1 MLNASAIPQIPA
13 AVPLAAKK
21 SAPNRPMKSRPAQT
35 RCSCRPGGR
44 LPQVRQR
51 RTLRRDPANRSFFN
65 RRFPSPRPARAV
77 SSGNLMRP
85 LFLLR
90 LALSL
95 SLLLSFSSLLRAAAP
110 DPLAN
115 LRPGHP
121 RLLVTDAQLSAAV
134 AAAKSD
140 PLRAALHARIVA
152 LAEAELKST
161 PVKHVLIGP
170 RLLDKSRTA
179 LGRVITTA
187 MAFRLTGDT
196 RFADR
201 AKKELF
207 TVAAF
212 PDWNP
217 SHFLDVAEMSLAV
230 AIGYDWLHAQL
241 SPAERATLKTALLQ
255 HGLALASDAYNPAG
269 ATDKRV
275 TRWVTAHHNW
285 NQVCNGGLLGAALA
299 LADEEPALARLV
311 VSGAVKSLPL
321 AMAAYAPDG
330 AYPEGPGY
338 WGYGTTYNV
347 IALALLE
354 SALGTDFSLAQA
366 PAFDRTADYRLHVQS
381 PTGLGFNY
389 ADGSASLHASPALT
403 WLATRFSRPQPLS
416 HSRALL
422 AAAVA
427 SKKSD
432 RESDRFFALHAIWFP
447 ASPSDPKSP
456 AANSSPLDARF
467 RGPAQLALFRSAWDD
482 PRALFVGFKAGA
494 NDVNHSHLDLG
505 SFVLD
510 SDGVR
515 WATDL
520 GPDDYNLPGYFD
532 TKKGTAGPRWKYYR
546 LNNRSHNTLTPG
558 DALQDYHATAPFVAF
573 ATTPARAYAVA
584 DLTPAYPAAA
594 KKILRGIALLD
605 RARVLVQ
612 DDLTGLKPNT
622 PLVSRLLTEAK
633 ITLSADARTATLTL
647 NGCTLRA
654 EILSPATA
662 KFTTRPATAPT
673 STERTN
679 PSITALSAECTP
691 TTTDARLALLLTP
704 VGDHWPTT
712 LPAPVLTS
720 LADWK

>member
-1 MLNASAIPQIPA
+1 
-13 AVPLAAKK
+13 
-21 SAPNRPMKSRPAQT
+21 
-35 RCSCRPGGR
+35 
-44 LPQVRQR
+44 
-51 RTLRRDPANRSFFN
+51 
-65 RRFPSPRPARAV
+65 
-77 SSGNLMRP
+77 MRP
-85 LFLLR
+85 LPLLR
-90 LALSL
+90 LSLFL
-95 SLLLSFSSLLRAAAP
+95 SLLLSLSVLRAAP
-110 DPLAN
+110 DPLAS
-115 LRPGHP
+115 LHSGHP
-121 RLLVTDAQLSAAV
+121 RLLLTDAQLTAAL

-140 PLRAALHARIVA
+140 PLRASLHARIVA

-161 PVKHVLIGP
+161 PVKHVLVGP

-179 LGRVITTA
+179 LGRVLTTA
-187 MAFRLTGDT
+187 LAFRLTGDA

-230 AIGYDWLHAQL
+230 AIGYDWLYAQL
-241 SPAERATLKTALLQ
+241 SAAERATLKAALLK
-255 HGLALASDAYNPAG
+255 HGLALASAAYNPTG
-269 ATDKRV
+269 TPDKRV
-275 TRWVTAHHNW
+275 SRWVTAHHNW

-311 VSGAVKSLPL
+311 VTGAVKSLPL
-321 AMAAYAPDG
+321 AMSAYAPDG

-354 SALGTDFSLAQA
+354 SALGTDFALSQS

-381 PTGLGFNY
+381 PTGLAFNY
-389 ADGSASLHASPALT
+389 ADGGASLSASPALT
-403 WLATRFSRPQPLS
+403 WLATRFSRAQPLR

-422 AAAVA
+422 TAAIS

-432 RESDRFFALHAIWFP
+432 RESDRFFALHAVWFP
-447 ASPSDPKSP
+447 AKIENQTSKIASP
-456 AANSSPLDARF
+456 SPLDARF
-467 RGPAQLALFRSAWDD
+467 NGPAQLALFRSAWDD

-494 NDVNHSHLDLG
+494 NAVNHSHLDLG

-510 SDGVR
+510 ADGVR

-520 GPDDYNLPGYFD
+520 GTDDYNLPGYFD
-532 TKKGTAGPRWKYYR
+532 SKKGTASPRWKYYR
-546 LNNRSHNTLTPG
+546 LNNHSHNTLTPAG
-558 DALQDYHATAPFVAF
+558 ALQEYQATAPLVAF
-573 ATTPARAYAVA
+573 TSTPARAYAVA
-584 DLTPAYPAAA
+584 DLTSAYPTAA

-647 NGCTLRA
+647 NGRTLRA
-654 EILSPATA
+654 ELLAPATA
-662 KFTTRPATAPT
+662 KFTTRSATAPT
-673 STERTN
+673 SAERAN
-679 PSITALSAECTP
+679 PGITALSAEFTSSAP
-691 TTTDARLALLLTP
+691 DARLALLLTP

-712 LPAPVLTS
+712 LPAPTLTS
-720 LADWK
+720 LADWR

>member
-1 MLNASAIPQIPA
+1 M
-13 AVPLAAKK
+13 
-21 SAPNRPMKSRPAQT
+21 
-35 RCSCRPGGR
+35 R
-44 LPQVRQR
+44 LF
-51 RTLRRDPANRSFFN
+51 SF
-65 RRFPSPRPARAV
+65 
-77 SSGNLMRP
+77 
-85 LFLLR
+85 LR
-90 LALSL
+90 LSVACLPASRSRVLPLSL
-95 SLLLSFSSLLRAAAP
+95 SLLLPLSVLHSAP
-110 DPLAN
+110 DPLAH

-121 RLLVTDAQLSAAV
+121 RLLFTDAQLATAV
-134 AAAKSD
+134 AAAQTD
-140 PLRAALHARIVA
+140 PLRAQLHARILA

-161 PVKHVLIGP
+161 PVKPVLVGP

-179 LGRVITTA
+179 LGRVLTTA
-187 MAFRLTGDT
+187 MAFRLTGDP

-217 SHFLDVAEMSLAV
+217 SHYLDVAEMSLAV
-230 AIGYDWLHAQL
+230 ALGYDWLYAHLTA
-241 SPAERATLKTALLQ
+241 AERTTLKAALLH
-255 HGLALASDAYNPAG
+255 HGLALAPDAYHPAG

-311 VSGAVKSLPL
+311 VTGAVKSLPL

-354 SALGTDFSLAQA
+354 SALGTDFGLAHS

-389 ADGSASLHASPALT
+389 ADGSAGLHASPALT
-403 WLATRFSRPQPLS
+403 WLATRFHRPQPFV

-422 AAAVA
+422 AAALA
-427 SKKSD
+427 TKKSD

-447 ASPSDPKSP
+447 PPLSNPQSPVE
-456 AANSSPLDARF
+456 SSTPRDARF
-467 RGPAQLALFRSAWDD
+467 RGPAELALFRSAWND

-510 SDGVR
+510 ADGVR

-532 TKKGTAGPRWKYYR
+532 TKKGTASPRWKYYR

-558 DALQDYHATAPFVAF
+558 DALQEYRATAPLVAF
-573 ATTPARAYAVA
+573 ASTPARAYAVA
-584 DLTPAYPAAA
+584 DLTAAYPAAA

-612 DDLTGLKPNT
+612 DDLTAVT
-622 PLVSRLLTEAK
+622 PGTALVSRLLTEAT
-633 ITLSADARTATLTL
+633 IALSPDARTATLTL
-647 NGCTLRA
+647 HGRTLRA
-654 EILSPATA
+654 EILTPTTA
-662 KFTTRPATAPT
+662 KFTTRPATAPA
-673 STERTN
+673 SADRAN
-679 PSITALSAECTP
+679 PGITALSAEFTASSP
-691 TTTDARLALLLTP
+691 DARLALLLTP
-704 VGDHWPTT
+704 VGDHWPAP
-712 LPAPVLTS
+712 LPAPVLTP
-720 LADWK
+720 LTDWR